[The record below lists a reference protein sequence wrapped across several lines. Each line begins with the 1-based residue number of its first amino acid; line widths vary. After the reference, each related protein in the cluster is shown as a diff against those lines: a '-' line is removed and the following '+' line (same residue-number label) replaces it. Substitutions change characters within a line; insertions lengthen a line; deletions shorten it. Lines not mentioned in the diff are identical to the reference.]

1 MSTRTHTRPCRQAQK
16 NLTGYVVPSGT
27 KTRTMCYVL
36 TNVCIDCGKVI
47 SIKLKTCSGTSNGV
61 VCTKVDISMNVSMSS
76 FESFFVYGTD
86 KVGVDLTMLMNT
98 QVVKNRIMDCNCHTD

>member
-1 MSTRTHTRPCRQAQK
+1 MGLWLKLYEYEDAYTP
-16 NLTGYVVPSGT
+16 VPASAEELD
-27 KTRTMCYVL
+27 R
-36 TNVCIDCGKVI
+36 VI